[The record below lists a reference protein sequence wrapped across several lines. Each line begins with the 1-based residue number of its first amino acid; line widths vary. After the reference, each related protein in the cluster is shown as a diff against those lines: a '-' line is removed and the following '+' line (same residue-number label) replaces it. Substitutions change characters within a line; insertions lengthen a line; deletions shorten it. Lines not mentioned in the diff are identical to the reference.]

1 MKKILLAFDGS
12 AAARKALE
20 TTAELAGWSGA
31 AVSVLGVVPPAISG
45 TEWPEALSGWDA
57 SDAFADT
64 IDAARRHLAERGVRA
79 EALEVAGDP
88 AHTIEQLADSSGC
101 DTIVVGSRGHGAVRR
116 LLEGSVSSH
125 VATHAHE
132 TVLVVR

>member
-1 MKKILLAFDGS
+1 MKKILLAFDGG

-20 TTAELAGWSGA
+20 TTAELARLSGA
-31 AVSVLGVVPPAISG
+31 SVSVVGVVPPPISG

-57 SDAFADT
+57 SDELATAL
-64 IDAARRHLAERGVRA
+64 DAARRYLADRGVTA

-88 AHTIEQLADSSGC
+88 AHTIERLADSRGC

-116 LLEGSVSSH
+116 LLEGSISSH

>member
-64 IDAARRHLAERGVRA
+64 LDAARRYLAERGVRA

-101 DTIVVGSRGHGAVRR
+101 DTIVVGSRGHGTVRR